1 MEGGERGR
9 NPGGNQKEKDRERQ
23 MEEGAEGEVSRRGN
37 DSKVE
42 GLLMSYISLWQ
53 HLYRLGGHGA
63 RARILLLESPAGIP
77 WEQEALVIVG
87 GEQDR
92 ERER

>member
-92 ERER
+92 ETER

>member
-1 MEGGERGR
+1 
-9 NPGGNQKEKDRERQ
+9 

-42 GLLMSYISLWQ
+42 GLLISYISLWQ

-63 RARILLLESPAGIP
+63 RARSPLLESPAGIP

-87 GEQDR
+87 GGGGQRKGEGGKGR
-92 ERER
+92 TEGLWTGPPGGPWPGW